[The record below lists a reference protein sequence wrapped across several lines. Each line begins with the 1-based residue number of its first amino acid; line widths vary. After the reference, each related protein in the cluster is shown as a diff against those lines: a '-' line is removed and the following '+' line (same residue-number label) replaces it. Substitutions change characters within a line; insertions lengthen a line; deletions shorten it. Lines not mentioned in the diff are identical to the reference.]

1 MKDCMTVK
9 EFYEYCCSK
18 GYENGIMNIFTE
30 RADYPITEDTEDG
43 IDYNQKYI
51 GEIDNTAITI
61 DNSGYAISKENID
74 FYTDLHNGDNGVEE
88 DPFVLIEI

>member
-30 RADYPITEDTEDG
+30 KADYPITEETEDG

-51 GEIDNTAITI
+51 GETDGVAITI
-61 DNSGYAISKENID
+61 DNGGYAVSEGSID
-74 FYTDLHNGDNGVEE
+74 FYTDLYDGDNGIEE
-88 DPFVLIEI
+88 DHLVLINI